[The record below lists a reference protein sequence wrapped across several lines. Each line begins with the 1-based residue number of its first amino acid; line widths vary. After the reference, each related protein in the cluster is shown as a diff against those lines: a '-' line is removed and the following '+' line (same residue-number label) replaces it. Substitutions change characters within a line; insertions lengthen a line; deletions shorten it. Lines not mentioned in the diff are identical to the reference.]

1 MACTAA
7 DSRLNTRGDT
17 GILPSGFVYAREL
30 VPELRVALAYY
41 GSDNFIGEPIVGY
54 EANRL
59 VLTRAATLALG
70 AVQAELAY
78 CGLGLKVFDGY
89 RPQRAVDRFIA
100 WAHDSA
106 DLRMRDIYYPHVDKA
121 RLFPEGYLVERST
134 HSRGSTVDLT
144 LVDALSGEELDMG
157 TPFDFFDPRS
167 WPASLT
173 VGAAPRAHR
182 QLLRSVMHRH
192 GFAGVAEE
200 WWHFTLRDE
209 PFPEIYF
216 DFVIR

>member
-1 MACTAA
+1 MAYTAA
-7 DSRLNTRGDT
+7 DSRPNPRRDAA
-17 GILPSGFVYAREL
+17 ILPAGFVDAREL
-30 VPELRVALAYY
+30 VPGLRVDLAYY
-41 GSDNFIGEPIVGY
+41 GSHNFIGEPIVGY

-59 VLTRAATLALG
+59 ILTQAAALALG

-100 WAHDSA
+100 WAHDPA
-106 DLRMRDIYYPHVDKA
+106 DLRMRDLYYPHIDKA

-134 HSRGSTVDLT
+134 HSRGSTVDLSI
-144 LVDALSGEELDMG
+144 VDAESGAELDMG

-167 WPASLT
+167 WPESRDVNVAQ
-173 VGAAPRAHR
+173 RAHR

-192 GFAGVAEE
+192 GFVGVAEE

-209 PFPEIYF
+209 PFPTTYF